1 MFSYHFKKLL
11 TKPIAQLSDAEFSEL
26 VNDVDTSYD
35 ILHRKIDE
43 IKRSGRVA
51 KVKVTEK

>member
-1 MFSYHFKKLL
+1 MFSYHFIKLL

-26 VNDVDTSYD
+26 VNDVDIAYD
-35 ILHRKIDE
+35 ILQRKIDE

-51 KVKVTEK
+51 KIEVTEK